1 MVPGTGYILWRWSCQ
16 GPRREQ
22 SGQSQLLVSYSKMEA
37 DVQEFSRQVST
48 EEGQK
53 LAKRMGTLFVE
64 CSAKTNVGV
73 VDIFEDLVTKVRLD
87 HNQCRL
93 GADEQILERPEL
105 WSRSPEKDK
114 IIQVAED
121 ENDREGWCG
130 C

>member
-1 MVPGTGYILWRWSCQ
+1 MFFLKIC
-16 GPRREQ
+16 
-22 SGQSQLLVSYSKMEA
+22 A

-53 LAKRMGTLFVE
+53 FAKRMGTLFVE

-73 VDIFEDLVTKVRLD
+73 GEIFEDLVKKVSVSNHYFGLD
-87 HNQCRL
+87 
-93 GADEQILERPEL
+93 ADDQILERPEL